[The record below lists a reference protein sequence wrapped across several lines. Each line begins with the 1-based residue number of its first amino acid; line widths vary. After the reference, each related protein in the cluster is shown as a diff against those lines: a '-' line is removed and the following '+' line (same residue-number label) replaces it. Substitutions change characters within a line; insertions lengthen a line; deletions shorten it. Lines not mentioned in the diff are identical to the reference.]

1 MRLAS
6 TMIGYV
12 LIRTAPGKEHDV
24 FDALKKI
31 PQVKEKYGLFGEYD
45 VIVKIE
51 APNADDVTDI
61 VVGKVRQVKGVVDTK
76 TFIGTSFQG
85 H

>member
-6 TMIGYV
+6 GMIGYV
-12 LIRTAPGKEHDV
+12 LVRTAPGKEHDV
-24 FDALKKI
+24 FHSLQKI

-45 VIVKIE
+45 IILKIE

-61 VVGKVRQVKGVVDTK
+61 VVGKVRQVNGVVDTK
-76 TFIGTSFQG
+76 TFIGTSFHG
-85 H
+85 